1 MANLSAIRTGIK
13 NQLALI
19 TGLNVYDTIPD
30 SMMVPCAIVGMPAV
44 VEYDYAFRSAVI
56 KTTIPVR
63 LYAMPVLEDQAQ
75 QALDAYVATEGA
87 SSVRSAIDL
96 DPSLGGVAHST
107 RVVSAQGYGA
117 YDMGEVQYLGVEFSV
132 EVVA

>member
-1 MANLSAIRTGIK
+1 MANIQSIRTGLK
-13 NQLALI
+13 DQLALI
-19 TGLNVYDTIPD
+19 TGLNAYDTIPD
-30 SMMVPCAIVGMPAV
+30 SIMVPCAIVGMPSM
-44 VEYDYAFRSAVI
+44 VEYDYSFRAGII

-63 LYAMPVLEDQAQ
+63 LYAMSVLEDQAQ
-75 QALDAYVATEGA
+75 QALDSYVATEGA
-87 SSVRSAIDL
+87 LSVRSAIDL

-117 YDMGEVQYLGVEFSV
+117 YDMGEVQYLGVEFTV